1 MWLIRACFFVALATM
16 SGGVIAAPAVS
27 ITVKDLTPKFL
38 TFYRAAAGAHL
49 SAEQRFKLWKQDD
62 GFAAVPP
69 TPQGDQI
76 ARKLLDVAW
85 PKYPSALSRIE
96 KGAAGIQPSPQ
107 ATLRRVADL
116 LQADEPIHITLV
128 VYVGAFEGNAFTAGG
143 PKGVTV
149 ALPVE
154 QSARQRGPAMTHE
167 FTHAVV
173 IATGYS
179 SGGWVRTIAE
189 TVLQEGLAMHVAQH
203 FYPDRPVKTFVEM
216 PSEPG
221 WLARSE
227 RLQPQILRDVKTAL
241 RSDKSSDVM
250 RFTMGVGPSG
260 IDREAYYAGWKVVG
274 YWLSHGLTYADIAR
288 IPEADAPARVG
299 AAIEAILKESRE
311 KSGQAS
317 KNS

>member
-1 MWLIRACFFVALATM
+1 MA
-16 SGGVIAAPAVS
+16 VISVGAVAAPTVS
-27 ITVKDLTPKFL
+27 ITIKDLTPKFL
-38 TFYRAAAGAHL
+38 TFYRAAKGAHL
-49 SAEQRFKLWKQDD
+49 SPDQRFKLWKQDD

-76 ARKLLDVAW
+76 ARKLLDAAW
-85 PKYPSALSRIE
+85 PKYPSALERIK

-107 ATLRRVADL
+107 AVLQRVANL
-116 LQADEPIHITLV
+116 LQTDKSVHITLV

-143 PKGVTV
+143 PNGVTV

-154 QSARQRGPAMTHE
+154 QSAYQRGPIMTHE

-179 SGGWVRTIAE
+179 SGGWIRTIGA
-189 TVLQEGLAMHVAQH
+189 TVLEEGLAMHVAQH
-203 FYPDRPVKTFVEM
+203 FYPDRPVKTFVET

-227 RLQPQILRDVKTAL
+227 RLQPQIFRDVKAAL
-241 RSDKSSDVM
+241 KSSKSSDVM

-260 IDREAYYAGWKVVG
+260 IDREAYYVGWKVVG

-288 IPEADAPARVG
+288 IPESEAPVRVG
-299 AAIEAILKESRE
+299 AAIDAILNESE
-311 KSGQAS
+311 GTPGQTSKSH
-317 KNS
+317 

>member
-1 MWLIRACFFVALATM
+1 MWRLRALFVVALVTL
-16 SGGVIAAPAVS
+16 SGGVVAAPAVS

-38 TFYRAAAGAHL
+38 TFYYVAKSAHL
-49 SAEQRFKLWKQDD
+49 SPDQRFKLWKQDD

-76 ARKLLDVAW
+76 ARKLLDAAW
-85 PKYPSALSRIE
+85 SKYPSALKQIE

-107 ATLRRVADL
+107 ATLQRVANL
-116 LQADEPIHITLV
+116 LQASKPVHITLV
-128 VYVGAFEGNAFTAGG
+128 AYVGGFEGNAFTVGG

-154 QSARQRGPAMTHE
+154 EPVHELGPAMTHE

-173 IATGYS
+173 IAMGYS
-179 SGGWVRTIAE
+179 SGGWVRTIGE
-189 TVLQEGLAMHVAQH
+189 TVLQEGLAMRVTQH
-203 FYPDRPVKTFVEM
+203 FYPDRPAKSFVEM

-221 WLARSE
+221 WLVRSN
-227 RLQPQILRDVKTAL
+227 RLEPEILCDVKAAL

-250 RFTMGVGPSG
+250 RFTMGTGPSG

-288 IPEADAPARVG
+288 IPEAEAPARVG
-299 AAIEAILKESRE
+299 AAIAAILRE
-311 KSGQAS
+311 PAAKRS
-317 KNS
+317 